1 MKVEKEKVMIEVKCK
16 YANFQSKAKSDY
28 FIYTDIE
35 VLGHADAND
44 MNHTTGIKVCAGVSA
59 CCYGIRRLLNDDQ
72 FNVEIRK
79 GYFHV
84 WTNHKYDLKQTL
96 DRESVYALNTLV
108 CQLYEIY
115 NEYHGAF
122 KSFDLIDVKES
133 YDNYERIRKS
143 SEQQPSGYVPRR
155 KRKGK
160 RLGLYSLNESPYPEE
175 N

>member
-1 MKVEKEKVMIEVKCK
+1 MKIEKEKVMVEVKCK

-35 VLGHADAND
+35 VRGHADAND
-44 MNHTTGIKVCAGVSA
+44 MNHTTGIKVCAGISA
-59 CCYGIRRLLNDDQ
+59 CCYGIRRLINDDQ
-72 FNVEIRK
+72 YNVEIRK

-84 WTNHKYDLKQTL
+84 WTNKRIDLKQTL
-96 DRESVYALNTLV
+96 DKESVYALNTLV

-115 NEYHGAF
+115 NEYHAVF
-122 KSFDLIDVKES
+122 KSFDLVDVKKE
-133 YDNYERIRKS
+133 YEKYEERTN
-143 SEQQPSGYVPRR
+143 EQPSGYVPRS